1 MRLTFLGT
9 GTSVGVPQ
17 LGCGCEVCTSADP
30 RDRRLRASVL
40 VDAEDGSRLL
50 IDCGP
55 DFRTQ
60 MLRQEFRPLC
70 GVLLTHEHYD
80 HVGGLDDL
88 RPFCIYGPVHIYADS
103 DCCAHIREHMAYC
116 LGEHRYPG
124 SPRIELHSLPL
135 YSADDFEL
143 RLGPFRVQPVTV
155 EHGRLPI
162 LGYRIGQ
169 MAWITDMLTLPEES
183 YSYLQGLDCLIMN
196 ALRFEKHWTHQ
207 SLSEALE
214 KAKRIGARETYFIH
228 MSHDIGLH
236 SETSALLPDHIHLA
250 YDGMEIML

>member
-60 MLRQEFRPLC
+60 MLRQEFRPLS

-135 YSADDFEL
+135 YSPDDFEL

-162 LGYRIGQ
+162 LGYRIGSL
-169 MAWITDMLTLPEES
+169 AYLSDVKTIRPEEERK
-183 YSYLQGLDCLIMN
+183 LRGVNTLIVN
-196 ALRFEKHWTHQ
+196 ALRLIPHASHQTVGQAIALARRVGAQRTYLTH
-207 SLSEALE
+207 LSHQA
-214 KAKRIGARETYFIH
+214 
-228 MSHDIGLH
+228 GLA
-236 SETSALLPDHIHLA
+236 ALLDEELPENVRAA
-250 YDGMEIML
+250 YDGLTVEV

>member
-17 LGCGCEVCTSADP
+17 IGCDCEVCTSTDP

-40 VDAEDGSRLL
+40 IDAEDGCRLL

-60 MLRQEFRPLC
+60 MLRQKFRPFC

-88 RPFCIYGPVHIYADS
+88 RPFCAYGPVHIYAS
-103 DCCAHIREHMAYC
+103 AACCAHIREHMAYC
-116 LGEHRYPG
+116 LGPHRYPG

-135 YSADDFEL
+135 YAQDDFVF
-143 RLGPFRVQPVTV
+143 RLGSFRVQPVTA

-162 LGYRIGQ
+162 LGYRIGPL
-169 MAWITDMLTLPEES
+169 AYLTDVKTITLEEEYKLHGVETLVV
-183 YSYLQGLDCLIMN
+183 N
-196 ALRFEKHWTHQ
+196 ALRLTPHASHQTVGEAVAMARRVGASRTYLTH
-207 SLSEALE
+207 LSHQAGQ
-214 KAKRIGARETYFIH
+214 A
-228 MSHDIGLH
+228 
-236 SETSALLPDHIHLA
+236 ALLDDELPDNIRAA
-250 YDGMEIML
+250 YDGLVVEV